1 MTLPGWGH
9 MRGDSARR
17 PSGTGYAWCSRQ
29 SSPAGRGTG
38 PGRRSAVPGSEW
50 PRRYGRPTTWWR
62 RLTHWE
68 ESGVLRAWWRALLKP
83 LTDRQ
88 HRRWNEC
95 VIDGRFAPAKRGVP
109 QSGRPSP
116 GRARGGRFWS
126 MARVLRWEHSSMP
139 VTANSGF
146 ETIDH
151 IEGSAYLIAT
161 LACVVS
167 RRNRATCEEEVAR
180 RHVYNIRGFVV
191 LDDLKRELVPGC
203 VRDPSGSD
211 GSTCKIA
218 GASLRQEAV
227 RQQFC

>member
-1 MTLPGWGH
+1 
-9 MRGDSARR
+9 
-17 PSGTGYAWCSRQ
+17 
-29 SSPAGRGTG
+29 
-38 PGRRSAVPGSEW
+38 
-50 PRRYGRPTTWWR
+50 
-62 RLTHWE
+62 
-68 ESGVLRAWWRALLKP
+68 
-83 LTDRQ
+83 
-88 HRRWNEC
+88 
-95 VIDGRFAPAKRGVP
+95 
-109 QSGRPSP
+109 
-116 GRARGGRFWS
+116 
-126 MARVLRWEHSSMP
+126 MP